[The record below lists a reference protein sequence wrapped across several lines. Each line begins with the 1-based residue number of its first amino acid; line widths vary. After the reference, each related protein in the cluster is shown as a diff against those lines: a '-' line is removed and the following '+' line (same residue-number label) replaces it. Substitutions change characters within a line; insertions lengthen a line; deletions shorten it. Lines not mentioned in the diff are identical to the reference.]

1 MESLNT
7 KLYEKY
13 KKLKVL
19 LFPCLAS
26 VSFGRSRIWLFFF
39 VIWARSSQKRKFF
52 EEEGWNDTKDADLR
66 SYQSGR
72 VFNVAGNPSII
83 FAQRFFLLEMFDRL
97 ENRVSCSCG
106 GPDWRIEEYEW
117 AASCEIVRFNWLMT
131 WSNWS
136 SLTYQESE
144 ERLNFVLL
152 WLQVFHSGAVCWMRE
167 VTAWREQEM

>member
-19 LFPCLAS
+19 LFPFSPLSRLGAQGSGCSFLWFELALLRKGS
-26 VSFGRSRIWLFFF
+26 SLRRRGGTIQKMLIWG
-39 VIWARSSQKRKFF
+39 VINLVEFLMLL
-52 EEEGWNDTKDADLR
+52 GTPR
-66 SYQSGR
+66 SYLH
-72 VFNVAGNPSII
+72 NV
-83 FAQRFFLLEMFDRL
+83 FLLEIFDGL

-117 AASCEIVRFNWLMT
+117 AASCEIVSFNRLMT

-152 WLQVFHSGAVCWMRE
+152 WFQVFHSGAVCWMRE